1 MTRTDFIILVLVLS
15 GLPFVYQIFW
25 QQTGAAEYADIFVDT
40 SHQHQL
46 HLTADQVSSIQGVLG
61 VSKLEIKQGQI
72 RFIDSPCKGK
82 VCIKQGWIKSNGEL
96 AACLPNKVAIQ
107 LAGQQQHYDSI
118 NF

>member
-1 MTRTDFIILVLVLS
+1 MTRTDFIILIVVFS
-15 GLPFVYQIFW
+15 GLPFVYKSFW
-25 QQTGAAEYADIFVDT
+25 QQTGAAEYANIFVDT
-40 SHQHQL
+40 TQQHQL
-46 HLTADQVSSIQGVLG
+46 RLTEDQVSSIPGVLG

-82 VCIKQGWIKSNGEL
+82 VCIKQGWIKSNGDL

-107 LAGQQQHYDSI
+107 LAGQYQLYDSI